1 MILGVAG
8 LLALLLTAELWLLL
22 AAARLLEAPELL
34 PAPLVARLGAV
45 EAPRPLSLW
54 LGGGLA
60 LLAAL
65 NAALIGVGVGLVQVL
80 PR

>member
-1 MILGVAG
+1 MILGVAA

-22 AAARLLEAPELL
+22 AAARLLGAPERV
-34 PAPLVARLGAV
+34 PAPVAARLGPV
-45 EAPRPLSLW
+45 EAPRPLGLL
-54 LGGGLA
+54 LGGGVA

>member
-1 MILGVAG
+1 MILGVAA

-22 AAARLLEAPELL
+22 AAARLLGAPELL
-34 PAPLVARLGAV
+34 PAPVAARLGPV
-45 EAPRPLSLW
+45 EAPRSLGLL
-54 LGGGLA
+54 LGGGVA

>member
-8 LLALLLTAELWLLL
+8 LLSLLLTAELWLLL
-22 AAARLLEAPELL
+22 AAARLLGTPTRL
-34 PAPLVARLGAV
+34 PDAVRARLGAV
-45 EAPRPLSLW
+45 EAPGPLCLW

-60 LLAAL
+60 LLATL